1 MHLTEAAA
9 AAATEAV
16 EAAAAAVSFAGVFLT
31 LARPPQSSLQP
42 LHVLQNCLVF
52 LGLAWEP
59 KAASDHY

>member
-9 AAATEAV
+9 AAEAV
-16 EAAAAAVSFAGVFLT
+16 EAAAAVSFAGVFLT

-52 LGLAWEP
+52 LGSAWEP